1 MKAEQ
6 RIVEL
11 GVTLPPPSAPAGN
24 YTTAVRTGNLLY
36 LSGKAPS
43 PVAGVAPKGKLG
55 QAYTAADGYALARS
69 AGLELIGMTQTDVD
83 ILRYNALGGRVRNHP
98 EARRALRGIPLPNPF
113 SQVWE
118 LRQMHGMYAAAVVLL
133 TWTALVVAWNAGRG
147 PRLTSWG
154 RGPRT

>member
-1 MKAEQ
+1 MKAEK

-69 AGLELIGMTQTDVD
+69 AGLELIGAIRSKLGSLDRVVQIVELHGSLNTTPEFEEHAKVLDGASDLLAEVFGPAGVHARSVVGVSS
-83 ILRYNALGGRVRNHP
+83 LRNGV
-98 EARRALRGIPLPNPF
+98 PLTLKAIVEISP
-113 SQVWE
+113 
-118 LRQMHGMYAAAVVLL
+118 GD
-133 TWTALVVAWNAGRG
+133 AG
-147 PRLTSWG
+147 
-154 RGPRT
+154 